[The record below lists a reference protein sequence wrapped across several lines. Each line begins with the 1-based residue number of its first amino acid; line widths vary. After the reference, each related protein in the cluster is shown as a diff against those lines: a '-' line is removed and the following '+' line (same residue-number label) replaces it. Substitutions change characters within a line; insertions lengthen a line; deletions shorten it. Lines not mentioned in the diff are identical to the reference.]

1 MKEDFEYE
9 RDYNT
14 DLKKV
19 LLLFCDYTEA
29 STAAEKDGFLM
40 ALDHFI
46 GVLDD
51 PIASAVFPKLV
62 QAQGDPETLE
72 LYTQILQEHLFE
84 LEREIA

>member
-1 MKEDFEYE
+1 MKEYFEYE

-19 LLLFCDYTEA
+19 LLLFHDYTQA
-29 STAAEKDGFLM
+29 GAAEKDGFLM
-40 ALDHFI
+40 ALDHYI

>member
-1 MKEDFEYE
+1 MKEYFEYE

-19 LLLFCDYTEA
+19 FLLFHDYTQANTDYER
-29 STAAEKDGFLM
+29 DGFLM